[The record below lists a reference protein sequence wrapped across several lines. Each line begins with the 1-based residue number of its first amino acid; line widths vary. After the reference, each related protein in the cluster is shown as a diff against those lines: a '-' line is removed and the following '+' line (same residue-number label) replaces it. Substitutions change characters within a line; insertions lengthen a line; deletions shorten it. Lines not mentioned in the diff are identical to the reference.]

1 MKAITIRG
9 IEPEVAE
16 KLKHSAA
23 LQGKSANR
31 LLLEMIYRELGVEN
45 EKKYS
50 RCYSDLDEL
59 FGQWNNEEFQE
70 ISKTIEQERQIDPEL
85 WS

>member
-16 KLKHSAA
+16 KLKKTAS

-31 LLLEMIYRELGVEN
+31 LVLDMIKKELGF
-45 EKKYS
+45 EKEKRFS
-50 RCYSDLDEL
+50 RRYHDLDAL
-59 FGQWNNEEFQE
+59 FGKWSEDEFQK
-70 ISKTIEQERQIDPEL
+70 ISNAIEQERQIDPEL